1 MQFFGTC
8 RYDGRRRIQL
18 QVRLLQYAWL
28 MAMEGRL
35 FLFLSLTLQK
45 TKDTSWLGDVRC
57 NTRLAAGCT
66 QLLVN

>member
-1 MQFFGTC
+1 
-8 RYDGRRRIQL
+8 
-18 QVRLLQYAWL
+18 VRLLQYAWL

-66 QLLVN
+66 QLLVT